1 MMERSIV
8 VFTLDLRVV
17 DNPAL
22 SEAAK
27 QGEVFPLFI
36 FDQKIVTS
44 NDLGNKRFTFLLES
58 LDDLHSGLQKIGS
71 SLFLRAG
78 NWVEEVIN
86 FCQEREAQ
94 TIHFAIDHS
103 SHSRKRLADLQ
114 KKAHQIGVQVKG
126 HHGISVVE
134 PGAITPASGEEYKMF
149 SPYYQKWK
157 EARWRDFLP
166 APQNLHSVERDQE
179 SLEIF
184 HNFRPEKNHIR
195 MKGGETIGRISMQ
208 AWMDKD
214 LKNYSSLRND
224 LATDRTSRLS
234 PYLHLGCLSSLEV
247 ALLSRDSDD
256 DSFVRQVCWRD
267 FYLQVLSSHPEASFV
282 DYRSRNFQW
291 RSDATQYE
299 AWKEGTTGY
308 PIVDAAMRQL
318 LHEGFM
324 HNRTR
329 MVVASFLTKD
339 LHMDWRLGAKHF
351 MEHLLDG
358 DIASNQLNWQW
369 VAGTG
374 TDYNPHRVFNPIRQS
389 ERFDKDGEYIR
400 RWVPE
405 LRQCSGKEIHDPGP
419 LLREGIGYPQP
430 IVDHGE
436 AIKKYKQDYAS

>member
-1 MMERSIV
+1 MTERSIV
-8 VFTLDLRVV
+8 LFTRDLRVV

-44 NDLGNKRFTFLLES
+44 NDLGSKRFTFLLES

-71 SLFLRAG
+71 ALFLRAG

-94 TIHFAIDHS
+94 TIHLAIDHS
-103 SHSRKRLADLQ
+103 NHSRKRLDDLQ

-134 PGAITPASGEEYKMF
+134 PGVITPASGEEYKMF

-157 EARWRDFLP
+157 EATWRDFLP
-166 APQNLHSVERDQE
+166 VPQDLHSVERDQE
-179 SLEIF
+179 SLEISY
-184 HNFRPEKNHIR
+184 NFRPEKNHTR
-195 MKGGETIGRISMQ
+195 MKGGEHTGRISMQ
-208 AWMDKD
+208 VWMDKD

-234 PYLHLGCLSSLEV
+234 PYLHFGCLSSLEV
-247 ALLSRDSDD
+247 ALLSLNSDD

-329 MVVASFLTKD
+329 MVAASFLTKD

-374 TDYNPHRVFNPIRQS
+374 TDYNPHRIFNPIRQS

-405 LRQCSGKEIHDPGP
+405 LRQCLGKDIHDPGP
-419 LLREGIGYPQP
+419 LLREEIGYPQP

>member
-1 MMERSIV
+1 MTERSIV
-8 VFTLDLRVV
+8 VFTRDLRVI

-22 SEAAK
+22 YLAAE
-27 QGEVFPLFI
+27 QGEVFPLFV
-36 FDQKIVTS
+36 FDQKIVTAS
-44 NDLGNKRFTFLLES
+44 DLGNKRLTFLLES
-58 LDDLHSGLQKIGS
+58 LEDLHSGLQKIGS

-78 NWVEEVIN
+78 NWTEEIIN
-86 FCQEREAQ
+86 FCKEKEAQ
-94 TIHFAIDHS
+94 TIHLAIDHS
-103 SHSRKRLADLQ
+103 NLSQKRLEDLR
-114 KKAHQIGVQVKG
+114 KKAQQIGIQVKG
-126 HHGISVVE
+126 HQGIAVVE
-134 PGAITPASGEEYKMF
+134 PGTITPASGEEYKMF

-157 EARWRDFLP
+157 EATWRNLLP
-166 APQNLHSVERDQE
+166 VPKNLSSSERDQK

-184 HNFRPEKNHIR
+184 HNFRPEENHIR
-195 MKGGETIGRISMQ
+195 MKGGERAGQ
-208 AWMDKD
+208 ANMKSWMGED
-214 LKNYSSLRND
+214 LKNYAFLRND
-224 LATDRTSRLS
+224 LASDRTSRFS
-234 PYLHLGCLSSLEV
+234 PYLHFGCLSPLEV
-247 ALLSRDSDD
+247 AVLSRDHTD

-267 FYLQVLSSHPEASFV
+267 FYLQVLSSHPEASV
-282 DYRSRNFQW
+282 ADYRTRDFKW
-291 RSDATQYE
+291 RSDVAQYE
-299 AWKEGTTGY
+299 AWKEGKTGY

-358 DIASNQLNWQW
+358 DVASNQLNWQW

-374 TDYNPHRVFNPIRQS
+374 TDYNPHRVFNPTRQS
-389 ERFDKDGEYIR
+389 ERFDKTGEYIK

-405 LRQCSGKEIHDPGP
+405 LRQCSGKEIHDLGP
-419 LLREGIGYPQP
+419 LLREELGYPQP

>member
-8 VFTLDLRVV
+8 VFTRDLRVV

-44 NDLGNKRFTFLLES
+44 NDLGSKRFTFLLES

-86 FCQEREAQ
+86 FCKEREAQ
-94 TIHFAIDHS
+94 TIHLAIDHS
-103 SHSRKRLADLQ
+103 NHSRKRFADLQ
-114 KKAHQIGVQVKG
+114 KKADQIGVQVKG

-157 EARWRDFLP
+157 EVTWRDFLP
-166 APQNLHSVERDQE
+166 APQNLHPVERDQE
-179 SLEIF
+179 SLKIF
-184 HNFRPEKNHIR
+184 HNFRPEKNHTR
-195 MKGGETIGRISMQ
+195 MKGGEHTGRISMQ

-234 PYLHLGCLSSLEV
+234 PYLHFGCLSSLEV
-247 ALLSRDSDD
+247 ALLSRGSDD

-299 AWKEGTTGY
+299 AWKEGITGY

-339 LHMDWRLGAKHF
+339 LHIDWRLGAKHF

-374 TDYNPHRVFNPIRQS
+374 TDYNPHRIFNPIRQS

-405 LRQCSGKEIHDPGP
+405 LRQCSGQEIHDPGP
-419 LLREGIGYPQP
+419 LSREEIGYPQP

-436 AIKKYKQDYAS
+436 AIKRYKQDYAS

>member
-1 MMERSIV
+1 
-8 VFTLDLRVV
+8 
-17 DNPAL
+17 
-22 SEAAK
+22 
-27 QGEVFPLFI
+27 
-36 FDQKIVTS
+36 
-44 NDLGNKRFTFLLES
+44 
-58 LDDLHSGLQKIGS
+58 
-71 SLFLRAG
+71 
-78 NWVEEVIN
+78 
-86 FCQEREAQ
+86 
-94 TIHFAIDHS
+94 
-103 SHSRKRLADLQ
+103 
-114 KKAHQIGVQVKG
+114 
-126 HHGISVVE
+126 
-134 PGAITPASGEEYKMF
+134 
-149 SPYYQKWK
+149 
-157 EARWRDFLP
+157 
-166 APQNLHSVERDQE
+166 
-179 SLEIF
+179 
-184 HNFRPEKNHIR
+184 
-195 MKGGETIGRISMQ
+195 MQ

-405 LRQCSGKEIHDPGP
+405 LRQCSGKDIHDPGP
-419 LLREGIGYPQP
+419 LLREEIGYPQP